1 MRPRSYWWRITPP
14 PEVKGGPVIVS
25 GPRKYE
31 AIIAAAKIWGV
42 PWSKI
47 ATAARYERLGEENNG
62 E

>member
-14 PEVKGGPVIVS
+14 PEVEGGPVIVS
-25 GPRKYE
+25 GPTKYE
-31 AIIAAAKIWGV
+31 AIIAAAKIWGA

-47 ATAARYERLGEENNG
+47 VKRCAFERLGEAAE